1 MANAAAVNRRAN
13 SSKKAG
19 KKSKV
24 GLIILIVVIL
34 IVAGGVTSVALDLF
48 GFRTQVIIPFLRNV
62 PVVGN
67 LMPEAEGY
75 NDEAALDPDLVI
87 RDLQALVD
95 SLNRQVEQLQADNEM
110 LYAISIGF
118 EAELAR
124 LRLFE
129 ELHEERMSAHNEYMR
144 ALAEGEPEAFLDFIQ
159 TMHPAL
165 LEEIIREQ
173 AEGIVNDARWE
184 SYVSTWAAT
193 NPTLV
198 AQAIET
204 MITTDMPLI
213 VSVMQD
219 LPVNSRAAILG
230 ALDTDSRAAVMRQMD
245 PR

>member
-19 KKSKV
+19 GKSKV

-34 IVAGGVTSVALDLF
+34 IVAGGVTSIALDLF
-48 GFRTQVIIPFLRNV
+48 GFRTEVIIPFLRNV

-67 LMPEAEGY
+67 LMPDAESQY
-75 NDEAALDPDLVI
+75 DEPALDPDITI

-95 SLNRQVEQLQADNEM
+95 SLNRQNELLQAEIES
-110 LYAISIGF
+110 LYAIGIGL
-118 EAELAR
+118 ELENAR
-124 LRLFE
+124 LQEFAD
-129 ELHEERMSAHNEYMR
+129 LHDERTAAFDEFMR
-144 ALAEGEPEAFLDFIQ
+144 ALAEEEPEALMEFFQ

-165 LEEIIREQ
+165 REEILREH
-173 AEGIVNDARWE
+173 ADGFVRDERWE
-184 SYVSTWAAT
+184 SYTSTWAVT
-193 NPTLV
+193 NPRLV

-213 VSVMQD
+213 VDVMRD
-219 LPVNSRAAILG
+219 LPYHIRGAILD
-230 ALDTDSRAAVMRQMD
+230 ALDTDSRAAVLRQMD